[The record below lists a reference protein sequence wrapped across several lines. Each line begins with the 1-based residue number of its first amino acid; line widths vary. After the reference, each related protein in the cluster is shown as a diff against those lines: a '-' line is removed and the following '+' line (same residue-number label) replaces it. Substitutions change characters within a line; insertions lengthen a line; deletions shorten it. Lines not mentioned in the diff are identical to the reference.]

1 VVVAYGSFSS
11 YSHCLSPYP
20 CRCMLLCQLH
30 IWRLRCI
37 LVWTKCGSE
46 NIMPLSLK
54 TLGIL
59 KEQCKERSIQINTA
73 HQKRIIW
80 MWRWKDDRASLLDS
94 SHRVIGRIESVTS
107 TGVNCYVQ
115 IGIQIARMDRFQ
127 DMYLIKL
134 VWFWFE
140 LWNDVRTAKKKWTL
154 YVLLDHLHKWHGYQ
168 GIRSS

>member
-1 VVVAYGSFSS
+1 MDHF
-11 YSHCLSPYP
+11 
-20 CRCMLLCQLH
+20 LH
-30 IWRLRCI
+30 IPIVFLLIPADACFCVSYTFEGWDASLFEQNVA
-37 LVWTKCGSE
+37 LK

-140 LWNDVRTAKKKWTL
+140 LRNDVRTAKKKWTL